1 MEEYKFLLDI
11 AIILAM
17 TKSFSLVSKKFNM
30 AASRWSI
37 DRGNHFRTSG
47 P

>member
-17 TKSFSLVSKKFNM
+17 TKSFSLTCRQSLE
-30 AASRWSI
+30 
-37 DRGNHFRTSG
+37 H
-47 P
+47 

>member
-17 TKSFSLVSKKFNM
+17 TKSLVLCRRSLTCRQSLE
-30 AASRWSI
+30 
-37 DRGNHFRTSG
+37 H
-47 P
+47 

>member
-17 TKSFSLVSKKFNM
+17 TKSFSLVSKKFN
-30 AASRWSI
+30 I